1 MPDTG
6 AFRTV
11 LRGYD
16 PAQVDQH
23 VHHVQEA
30 LGEAREVAADLSE
43 QVQAL
48 EHRLTERAAEDAA
61 EVVRPE
67 ALQPRYADLGAR
79 VAQILA
85 LTEEEAAD
93 LLARA
98 EAEADALRSEAE
110 AHARLVRTE
119 ADRYDAAVRADA
131 DVEAQR
137 LLADAQRRADD
148 VVDAAERHAATRR
161 EESEAAWEEAR
172 SRAAQAAADFELA
185 LATRR
190 HRTEVEAAERAR
202 AQAEELERAERL
214 VAQARDRA
222 DAVEQEVAARTEE
235 LLASAR
241 EQAAALVDEARR
253 RADEVRTES
262 QRELAAATARR
273 DSINAQ
279 LANVRQMLATL
290 SGGTAGAAG
299 ALPVTGLD
307 DAAPSSGA
315 PSGADQ
321 TAVLDLREQQPRTS
335 PRG

>member
-23 VHHVQEA
+23 VQHVQGA
-30 LGEAREVAADLSE
+30 LAEARELVADLSE

-48 EHRLTERAAEDAA
+48 EHRLTERAAEDAG
-61 EVVRPE
+61 ELVRPE
-67 ALQPRYADLGAR
+67 ALQHSYADLGAR

-85 LTEEEAAD
+85 LSEEEATD
-93 LLARA
+93 VVARA
-98 EAEADALRSEAE
+98 SAEADALRGEAE

-131 DVEAQR
+131 GVEAQR

-148 VVDAAERHAATRR
+148 VLDAAERHAAARQ
-161 EESEAAWEEAR
+161 EEAEAAWDDAR
-172 SRAAQAAADFELA
+172 ARAAQAAADFELA

-190 HRTEVEAAERAR
+190 HRTEVEASERAR

-222 DAVEQEVAARTEE
+222 DAVEQEVAARTDE
-235 LLASAR
+235 LLAQAR
-241 EQAAALVDEARR
+241 EQAAALVAEARR
-253 RADEVRTES
+253 RADEVRAES
-262 QRELAAATARR
+262 QRELAAAASRR

-290 SGGTAGAAG
+290 SGGAGAPAG
-299 ALPVTGLD
+299 AVPVTGLD
-307 DAAPSSGA
+307 DAPAQE
-315 PSGADQ
+315 DDE
-321 TAVLDLREQQPRTS
+321 VVDLRERTPQAS